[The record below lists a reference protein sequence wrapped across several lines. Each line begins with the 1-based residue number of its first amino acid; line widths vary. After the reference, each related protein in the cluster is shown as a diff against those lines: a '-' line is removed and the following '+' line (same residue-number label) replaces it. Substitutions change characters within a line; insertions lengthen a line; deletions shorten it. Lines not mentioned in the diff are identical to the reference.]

1 MVYLYMY
8 LEEYNGLGVGVGG
21 IGGTYIQQLG
31 LYTPHITCKTLNGET
46 VGVRIAYLFAD
57 TLPGVTIADL

>member
-8 LEEYNGLGVGVGG
+8 LEEYNGLGL
-21 IGGTYIQQLG
+21 GGTYTQQLG
-31 LYTPHITCKTLNGET
+31 LDTPHITCKTLNGET